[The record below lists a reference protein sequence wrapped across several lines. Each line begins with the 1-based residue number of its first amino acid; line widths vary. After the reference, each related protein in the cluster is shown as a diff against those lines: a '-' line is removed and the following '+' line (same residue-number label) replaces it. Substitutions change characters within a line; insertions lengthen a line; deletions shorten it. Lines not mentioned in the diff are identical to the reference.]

1 MLRRSASKLRR
12 DALERHIMTI
22 AISRSH
28 WHLSPEYR
36 GLPVVFLDQLVQNFG
51 ATTLVASLAIALLAG
66 FVKGAVGF
74 AMPMIM
80 IGGLGSFMPP
90 QVALAGLLLP
100 TLVTN
105 FRQMFRSGFGAGFA
119 ELRKYWRYNL
129 VFAVTIILSAQLV
142 VQVPAAVVFVILG
155 VVVVVFGSIQL
166 AGVRI
171 TIAPHRRRRAE
182 VALAV
187 VSGVIGGM
195 SGVWGPPLILYLLAL
210 DLPKEEQTRALGV
223 TFLLGAIIL
232 VAAHLKSG
240 VLNAQT
246 LPFSALLLVPAL
258 AGLVLGGWLHDR
270 LDQQRFRR
278 LTLFVLVIVGLNLL
292 RRGVFG

>member
-1 MLRRSASKLRR
+1 M
-12 DALERHIMTI
+12 
-22 AISRSH
+22 
-28 WHLSPEYR
+28 
-36 GLPVVFLDQLVQNFG
+36 VFLDQLVQNFG
-51 ATTLVASLAIALLAG
+51 VSALLGSLAIALLAG

-105 FRQMFRSGFGAGFA
+105 ARQMFRSGVGAGFA

-142 VQVPAAVVFVILG
+142 VQVPAWIVFVILG
-155 VVVVVFGSIQL
+155 VVVVTFGSIQL
-166 AGVRI
+166 AGMRI
-171 TIAPHRRRRAE
+171 AIAPRHRRRAE
-182 VALAV
+182 VGLAI

-232 VAAHLKSG
+232 VVAHLNSG
-240 VLNAQT
+240 VLNART
-246 LPFSALLLVPAL
+246 LPFSALLLVPAV
-258 AGLVLGGWLHDR
+258 AGLVLGSWLHDR
-270 LDQQRFRR
+270 LDQVRFRR
-278 LTLFVLVIVGLNLL
+278 LTLLVLVIVGLNLL
-292 RRGVFG
+292 RRGLLG